1 MFYLGYCC
9 YLVCEVGMG
18 GFCGFVFLLL
28 FLKKEGKVLRNKYL
42 FDIFVVKWSF
52 NYFFY
57 YDMFWIKYDCK
68 YIFGRWYDIEVIWS
82 GFEEDFL

>member
-42 FDIFVVKWSF
+42 FDMFVVKWSLII
-52 NYFFY
+52 FFIMICFELNMIVNIFLGD
-57 YDMFWIKYDCK
+57 DMILK
-68 YIFGRWYDIEVIWS
+68 
-82 GFEEDFL
+82 